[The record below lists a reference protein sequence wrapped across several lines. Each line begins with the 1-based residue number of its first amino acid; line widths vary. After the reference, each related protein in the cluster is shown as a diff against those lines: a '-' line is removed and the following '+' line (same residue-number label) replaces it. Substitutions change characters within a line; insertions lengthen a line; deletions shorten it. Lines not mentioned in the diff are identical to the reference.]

1 MVEQA
6 QRANFGLMFSQ
17 SGLTADTLMERAR
30 IADKLGYHSIWVAD
44 HFWPAIGA
52 ERDQLEC
59 LTLMSALAACTER
72 VRIGSTVICYAFRNP
87 ALLAKSLCSIDNISH
102 GRLEI
107 GLGAGYR
114 EDEFT
119 GYGYEFPPVPT
130 RLRQFEEAVQIVK
143 AMMVEPKAE
152 FEGRYYKLAGAF
164 NYPRPVQKP
173 HPPITIGGGGRKV
186 MLRLVAKYADAW
198 NFGGANPYF
207 DELLATLKG
216 HCEAI
221 GRDFGTLRI
230 SEVVIVSLG
239 RTEQEAQEK
248 FSKVQGSMRAA
259 PNSIVGTPEQVIANL
274 KRRIAKGVSLF
285 MMHFAEG
292 HTAAALERFASE
304 VLPALR

>member
-1 MVEQA
+1 MEQA
-6 QRANFGLMFSQ
+6 KRANFGLMFSQ
-17 SGLTADTLMERAR
+17 SGLNADTLMARAR
-30 IADKLGYHSIWVAD
+30 LADKFDYHSVWVAD
-44 HFWPAIGA
+44 HFWPAVQA

-59 LTLMSALAACTER
+59 LTLMSAMAACTER

-87 ALLAKSLCSIDNISH
+87 GLLAKSLCSIDQLSH

-119 GYGYEFPPVPT
+119 GYGYEFPPVPV
-130 RLRQFEEAVQIVK
+130 RLRQFEEAVQILK
-143 AMMVEPKAE
+143 AMFVEPKVTWRGKFYNLTDALNNP
-152 FEGRYYKLAGAF
+152 K
-164 NYPRPVQKP
+164 PVQKP

-221 GRDFGTLRI
+221 GRDFNTLRI

-248 FSKVQGSMRAA
+248 FRAIQSTMRAA
-259 PNSIVGTPEQVIANL
+259 PNAIVGTADQVIADF

-292 HTAAALERFASE
+292 HTAEALERFSKE